1 MTWCDFVCWIQMTIY
16 IPTCITAFPL
26 NLAALWILFFK
37 IRRFTE
43 SMVYLANLAVNNC
56 LFLFSLPFKIYAYK
70 RPWNLSPKFC
80 SFLESLVLVNI
91 YGSIALIVCISA
103 DRYITLRYPF
113 RRRWM
118 LRSPRIAVAACLLIW
133 IVMFVA
139 SIPVYRLHKKTEYCF
154 ENFTNET
161 WDNVTLIVS
170 MEVTFL
176 ISATAM
182 ALCSVNVMQILRAMR
197 KRNPADAK
205 LRNNKSL
212 KIVLSNLVTFMVC
225 FIPYH
230 IAALL
235 FFLAKNST
243 LPQSTI
249 DPLRDVFRV
258 SSCIS
263 SLNCLFDGACYYYT
277 LKENWMSSKE
287 ERKPTSYI
295 ATLPLDL
302 QTSTES
308 PLPAHKPSV
317 RKMTSLSDCY

>member
-1 MTWCDFVCWIQMTIY
+1 MTIY

-56 LFLFSLPFKIYAYK
+56 LLLFSLPFKIYAYK
-70 RPWNLSPKFC
+70 RSWNLSAMFC

-103 DRYITLRYPF
+103 DRYIMLRYPF
-113 RRRWM
+113 RGRWTM
-118 LRSPRIAVAACLLIW
+118 RSPRAAVAACLLIW
-133 IVMFVA
+133 IVVFVA
-139 SIPVYRLHKKTEYCF
+139 SIPVYRLHNSQYNNEYCF
-154 ENFTNET
+154 ENFTKET
-161 WDNVTLIVS
+161 WENATLIAS

-182 ALCSVNVMQILRAMR
+182 TLCSVSVMRILKAMR
-197 KRNPADAK
+197 ERNPADAK

-212 KIVLSNLVTFMVC
+212 KIVQSNLVTFMVC

-249 DPLRDVFRV
+249 DPLRNVFRI

-263 SLNCLFDGACYYYT
+263 SLNCLFDGACYYYI

-287 ERKPTSYI
+287 ERNMRP
-295 ATLPLDL
+295 
-302 QTSTES
+302 
-308 PLPAHKPSV
+308 
-317 RKMTSLSDCY
+317 

>member
-1 MTWCDFVCWIQMTIY
+1 MTRCDFVCWIQMTVY

-56 LFLFSLPFKIYAYK
+56 LLLFSLPFKIYAYK

-103 DRYITLRYPF
+103 DRYIMLRYPF
-113 RRRWM
+113 RRRWTP
-118 LRSPRIAVAACLLIW
+118 RSPRIAAAACLLIW
-133 IVMFVA
+133 IVVFVA
-139 SIPVYRLHKKTEYCF
+139 SYPIYSLHKNNEYCF
-154 ENFTNET
+154 ENFTKET
-161 WDNVTLIVS
+161 WDNVALIAS
-170 MEVTFL
+170 MEVIFL

-182 ALCSVNVMQILRAMR
+182 TLCSVNIMQILRAMR

-212 KIVLSNLVTFMVC
+212 KIVLSNLVTFLVC

-230 IAALL
+230 VAALL

-249 DPLRDVFRV
+249 DPLRDVFRI

-263 SLNCLFDGACYYYT
+263 SLNCLFDGACYYFM

-287 ERKPTSYI
+287 ERKLTSYN
-295 ATLPLDL
+295 ATLPLGL
-302 QTSTES
+302 QREGS
-308 PLPAHKPSV
+308 LPAHKTSV
-317 RKMTSLSDCY
+317 RKTTSLSDCY